1 MIPKTFSKAI
11 DLGAVPVLLVVT
23 ALLISCAPAA
33 YRVESRPVTEP
44 ALVKAPPAQ
53 VYFYPKHG
61 QTEAQQDRDRYECFN
76 WAVKQTGFDPSLARL
91 TPEQRVT
98 VTPVPAPGHDTA
110 VGAIA
115 GGAIGALA
123 AGPRHAPGGLLLGA
137 AIGALAG
144 AASDSAKQETARRM
158 EESYNRQNQAFDNQI
173 EKRALEFRRAMSA
186 CLEGRGYTVK

>member
-1 MIPKTFSKAI
+1 MTSKAFSKAI
-11 DLGAVPVLLVVT
+11 DLTLIFAVLAATV
-23 ALLISCAPAA
+23 LLISCAPAA
-33 YRVESRPVTEP
+33 YRVESRPVSEP
-44 ALVKAPPAQ
+44 AALKPPPVQ
-53 VYFYPKHG
+53 VYFYPKAG

-76 WAVKQTGFDPSLARL
+76 WSVKQTGFDPSTAQL

-123 AGPRHAPGGLLLGA
+123 AGPHHAPGGLLIGA
-137 AIGALAG
+137 AVGALAG
-144 AASDSAKQETARRM
+144 AMSDSAKQETARRM
-158 EESYNRQNQAFDNQI
+158 EESYNRRSQAYDGQL
-173 EKRALEFRRAMSA
+173 ERRALEFRRAMTA